1 MIMSFGGAATRELF
15 FEGQS
20 RKWGHIAKP
29 SMRRLAMLHRAE
41 SIEELRIPPSN
52 RLKPLHGD
60 YSRWHSIRI
69 NDQYRICFTFHE
81 GHAEDAE
88 ITKHY
93 R

>member
-1 MIMSFGGAATRELF
+1 MIMSFGDAATRELF

-60 YSRWHSIRI
+60 YSGWHSIRI
-69 NDQYRICFTFHE
+69 NDQYRICFIWRD
-81 GHAEDAE
+81 GHAHGVIIVDY
-88 ITKHY
+88 H
-93 R
+93 

>member
-1 MIMSFGGAATRELF
+1 MIMSFGDAATRELF

-60 YSRWHSIRI
+60 YSGWHSIRI
-69 NDQYRICFTFHE
+69 NDQYRICFIWRD
-81 GHAEDAE
+81 GHAYGVIIVDY
-88 ITKHY
+88 H
-93 R
+93 